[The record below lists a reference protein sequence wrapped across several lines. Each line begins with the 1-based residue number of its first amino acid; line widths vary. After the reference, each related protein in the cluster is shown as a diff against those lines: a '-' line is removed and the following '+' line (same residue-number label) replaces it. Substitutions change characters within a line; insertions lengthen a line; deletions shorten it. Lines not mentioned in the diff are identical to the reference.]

1 MKIILV
7 SNFDILQSEFS
18 RWADMSTFIPVCFPN
33 VKRDFKTL
41 KEIIMKNIHLEKYQY
56 DVDEVINKSLLNLTN
71 SITNLNEIIYCT
83 SENLEEY
90 SSHAVRIDRDNYL
103 KNYYNDLVTCFNNI
117 DIKNLNSEEENSLS
131 GKEKETKIKNKWNYN
146 NISQHQIVKKIK
158 LNDKLHQQIFV
169 TPIHFRNLDSQMD
182 SSVNTVNRVN
192 VLEST
197 KNLTES
203 LSKSQKILLLSAFM
217 AGEIS
222 ARMDGVIFKAV
233 KKTKLKIRRVKLFS
247 TNI

>member
-1 MKIILV
+1 
-7 SNFDILQSEFS
+7 
-18 RWADMSTFIPVCFPN
+18 MSTFIPVCFPN

-41 KEIIMKNIHLEKYQY
+41 KEIIMKNINLEKYQF

-90 SSHAVRIDRDNYL
+90 SSHAVRIDRDGYL
-103 KNYYNDLVTCFNNI
+103 KNYYNDLVPCFNGM
-117 DIKNLNSEEENSLS
+117 DIKNYISEDENSQSEKDAKTRNLS
-131 GKEKETKIKNKWNYN
+131 NYN
-146 NISQHQIVKKIK
+146 SSHNHGMKKIK

-169 TPIHFRNLDSQMD
+169 TPIHFKNLDSQMD
-182 SSVNTVNRVN
+182 SNVNTVSRVN
-192 VLEST
+192 ILEST

-222 ARMDGVIFKAV
+222 ARMDGVIFKTV
-233 KKTKLKIRRVKLFS
+233 KKTKLKIRRVIIVS
-247 TNI
+247 NNII